1 MVRMFV
7 AASIGYT
14 LDVAWLAQHS
24 ARSIQVAGAPRFLI
38 RASGPSSMAQT
49 IATTVRD
56 EIRDHGARVTGARV
70 RLLELLRGAD
80 TALTHAEIEDR
91 ARNLVVDRVTIYRVL
106 DWLVENGLAHRIAGP
121 DRVWRFTTGASPT
134 GGHAH
139 IHCNQC
145 GRTVCMGEI
154 APPALRLPK
163 GFKLESVELKVNG
176 LCASCD
182 AAKASTKARPGRAKP
197 RPGRGRIESAQRR
210 AK

>member
-1 MVRMFV
+1 MVQPV
-7 AASIGYT
+7 
-14 LDVAWLAQHS
+14 HS
-24 ARSIQVAGAPRFLI
+24 
-38 RASGPSSMAQT
+38 
-49 IATTVRD
+49 TVRD

-80 TALTHAEIEDR
+80 TALSHAEIEER

-106 DWLVENGLAHRIAGP
+106 DWLVESGLAHRIAGP
-121 DRVWRFTTGASPT
+121 DRVWRFSTGANPT

-139 IHCNQC
+139 IHCTQC

-176 LCASCD
+176 LCAGCD
-182 AAKASTKARPGRAKP
+182 AAKASSQARPGRVKP
-197 RPGRGRIESAQRR
+197 RPARGRIEGAHRR
-210 AK
+210 AR